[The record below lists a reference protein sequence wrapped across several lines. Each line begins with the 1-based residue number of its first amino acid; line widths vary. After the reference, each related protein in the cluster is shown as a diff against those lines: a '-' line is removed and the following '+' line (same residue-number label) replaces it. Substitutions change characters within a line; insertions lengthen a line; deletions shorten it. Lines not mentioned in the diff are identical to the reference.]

1 MCHRLHKVKISNII
15 ALQETLIWEDKADQ
29 DNLKWVPV
37 DHPILMNWQ
46 TNIHLEEKYK
56 GIHKSNHQNSKDNI
70 LLLRDKN
77 IWLQGKRK
85 EFITIENAKFLD
97 KLHLLTNVMI
107 CQ

>member
-1 MCHRLHKVKISNII
+1 MCHRPLKVKISSII
-15 ALQETLIWEDKADQ
+15 APLETLTWEDKADQ

-37 DHPILMNWQ
+37 GRQIPMNWQ

-56 GIHKSNHQNSKDNI
+56 GRHKFNHQNSKDNI

-85 EFITIENAKFLD
+85 EFITIENEKFLD
-97 KLHLLTNVMI
+97 NTYWQM
-107 CQ
+107 